1 MSVVVGIDVGGSTTK
16 IVAVREDGGVR
27 TLIEPQIVRA
37 NDPVTATYG
46 AFGKFTDEN
55 NLKIQDITRVMMTGV
70 GSSFVKRDLYGL
82 ECRKVEEFN
91 SIGVGG
97 LYLSG
102 LDEALVVSMGTGTA
116 MVHAKRGGEMNYLGG
131 TGVGGG
137 TLLGLTKLL
146 TKAENSRHIEEL
158 AAAGDLEKIDLRI
171 KHMTESESLS
181 TLSRELTAANFGRV
195 SDLASHEDVAL
206 GVMNLV
212 FETIGMVSI
221 FAARSVGVRDIV
233 LTGNVTQ
240 FAYCKEKFDFF
251 NDLGYGVR
259 FSIPDRSRFA
269 TAIGTAM
276 LGLGE
281 GEGAL

>member
-16 IVAVREDGGVR
+16 IVAVRDEGGVR

-70 GSSFVKRDLYGL
+70 GSSFVKHNLYGL
-82 ECRKVEEFN
+82 DCRKVEEFN
-91 SIGVGG
+91 SIGIGG

-116 MVHAKRGGEMNYLGG
+116 MVHARRSGEMNYLGG

-181 TLSRELTAANFGRV
+181 TLSRELTAANFGKV

-221 FAARSVGVRDIV
+221 FAARSVGVREIV

-240 FAYCKEKFDFF
+240 FEYCREKFDFF
-251 NDLGYGVR
+251 NELGYGVH

-269 TAIGTAM
+269 TAIGAAM
-276 LGLGE
+276 LGFGKGE
-281 GEGAL
+281 GTL

>member
-1 MSVVVGIDVGGSTTK
+1 
-16 IVAVREDGGVR
+16 
-27 TLIEPQIVRA
+27 
-37 NDPVTATYG
+37 
-46 AFGKFTDEN
+46 
-55 NLKIQDITRVMMTGV
+55 MMTGV

-82 ECRKVEEFN
+82 DCRKVEEFN

-116 MVHAKRGGEMNYLGG
+116 MVHAKRGGKMNYLGG

-146 TKAENSRHIEEL
+146 TGAESSRHIEEL
-158 AAAGDLEKIDLRI
+158 ASAGDLEKIDLRI

-181 TLSRELTAANFGRV
+181 ALSRELTAANFGKV
-195 SDLASHEDVAL
+195 SDLATHEDVAL
-206 GVMNLV
+206 GAMNLV
-212 FETIGMVSI
+212 FETIGMVSV
-221 FAARSVGVRDIV
+221 FAARSVRVREVV

-251 NDLGYGVR
+251 NGLGYGVK
-259 FSIPDRSRFA
+259 FLIPERSRFA
-269 TAIGTAM
+269 TAIGAAL
-276 LGLGE
+276 LGFGDKGVEL
-281 GEGAL
+281 